1 MSLDNHPLA
10 RVFPEVTDKIH
21 TLKLSNTHFARLQDD
36 YEEVDKAVIRLEKGV
51 EHGSDAELETLKLKR
66 VHLKDEL
73 YALLK
78 A

>member
-1 MSLDNHPLA
+1 MP
-10 RVFPEVTDKIH
+10 
-21 TLKLSNTHFARLQDD
+21 TLPACRDE